1 MDSRVVD
8 LTQPLGPDTVLWPGS
23 TPVRAEVVMRI
34 ETDGSYARDLH
45 TPEHAGTHLDAPA
58 HFVADG
64 ARVDEIPADR
74 LVVPCAVLDISREG
88 RTFPDYALEAD
99 AIEEFE
105 RRDGPIAAGS
115 AVLVRTGWEDYRGD
129 RERYLGGE
137 TERDLGFPGLGAN
150 GAELLIERGV
160 VGIGVDTV
168 SVDAGSATDFPVHRR
183 TLPAGLWHLEGLV
196 NLAALPARGAT
207 LFVGVLRLVE
217 GSGAPAR
224 VLALVPA
231 LPES

>member
-1 MDSRVVD
+1 MSARVVD
-8 LTQPLGPDTVLWPGS
+8 LTQPLGPATVLWPGS
-23 TPVRAEVVMRI
+23 TPVRTEVVASI
-34 ETDGSYARDLH
+34 SADGSFARDLH

-64 ARVDEIPADR
+64 ARVDEIPAEH
-74 LVVPCAVLDISREG
+74 LVVSCAVLDGSDQG
-88 RTFPDYALEAD
+88 RADPDYTLEAK
-99 AIEEFE
+99 AIEALE
-105 RRDGPIAAGS
+105 RRDGAIEPGS
-115 AVLVRTGWEDYRGD
+115 AVLVRTGWEEHYAD

-137 TERDLGFPGLGAN
+137 TEEELRFPALGAS
-150 GAELLIERGV
+150 GAELLIERRV

-168 SVDAGSATDFPVHRR
+168 SVDAGAAGHFPVHNR

-196 NLAALPARGAT
+196 NLAALPPRGAT
-207 LFVGVLRLVE
+207 LFVGVLRLVD

-231 LPES
+231 NSNS